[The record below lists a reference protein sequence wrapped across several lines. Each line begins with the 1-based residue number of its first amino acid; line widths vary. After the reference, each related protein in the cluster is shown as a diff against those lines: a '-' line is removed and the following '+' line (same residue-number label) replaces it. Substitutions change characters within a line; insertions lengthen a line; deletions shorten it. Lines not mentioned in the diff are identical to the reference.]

1 MTEVIAAARPCAD
14 IGVMRIPTIAFALIL
29 TFAAAPLFAHCDWIK
44 GPVVADARAAL
55 AGSDVSPVLKWIPPA
70 KEQEIRDAFAR
81 TMKVRSQS
89 AEARELADRWFFET
103 VVRVHRESEGAAYF
117 GLRGD
122 EYTPEA
128 AITSAEEA
136 LESGSLEAV
145 EKSVAAAVNAGL
157 RERFAHARHAK
168 EEAAGSTA
176 AGREYVHAYA
186 EFLHYV
192 RGLHEAAKGGA
203 HHEE

>member
-1 MTEVIAAARPCAD
+1 MKHAV
-14 IGVMRIPTIAFALIL
+14 VLFLL
-29 TFAAAPLFAHCDWIK
+29 TFLATPLFAHCDWIK

-55 AGSDVSPVLKWIPPA
+55 AAGDVAPVLKWVPAA

-81 TMKVRSQS
+81 TIKVRGQS

-103 VVRVHRESEGAAYF
+103 LVRVHRESEGAAYH

-128 AITSAEEA
+128 GIMMAEAA

-145 EKSVAAAVNAGL
+145 EKSVAAAITAGV
-157 RERFAHARHAK
+157 RERFKHAQHAK
-168 EEAAGSTA
+168 EHASHNAE

-192 RGLHEAAKGGA
+192 QGLHEAAKGAA